1 MRDKFSRSKIKEIR
15 KKFYKK
21 KKTEQYFKELEKKNI
36 SKKEEKKVKKYYQKQ
51 EKNKQY
57 LKELKENLT
66 KLKRYRDYDD
76 WGYKGIR
83 DIESLLGEINED
95 YYKPV
100 KTRGAFNDNYIEYES
115 RGDKDKKLSV
125 KEYFL
130 NDHTIFKRYDK

>member
-1 MRDKFSRSKIKEIR
+1 M
-15 KKFYKK
+15 
-21 KKTEQYFKELEKKNI
+21 
-36 SKKEEKKVKKYYQKQ
+36 
-51 EKNKQY
+51 
-57 LKELKENLT
+57 
-66 KLKRYRDYDD
+66 KRYRDYDD